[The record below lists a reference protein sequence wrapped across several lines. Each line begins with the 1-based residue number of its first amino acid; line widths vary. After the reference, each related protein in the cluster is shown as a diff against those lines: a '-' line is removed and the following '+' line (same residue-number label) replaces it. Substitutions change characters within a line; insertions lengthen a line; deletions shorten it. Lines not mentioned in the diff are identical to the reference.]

1 MPGDLRQTAV
11 RVVSSFTV
19 LLAVCFAAS
28 AAVADGFFSN
38 EDTGSRSAAF
48 SHEERERIIADYY
61 CDGFARSPSSASEHR
76 ECELRR
82 QAALRALSERS
93 TANHRAI
100 TPHIHELR
108 QMHDALSHRP

>member
-1 MPGDLRQTAV
+1 MTRCAPLTESLFIA
-11 RVVSSFTV
+11 
-19 LLAVCFAAS
+19 LLAVGFSASPS
-28 AAVADGFFSN
+28 AAAGFFSN

-61 CDGFARSPSSASEHR
+61 CDGFARSPRSTSER
-76 ECELRR
+76 QQCELRR